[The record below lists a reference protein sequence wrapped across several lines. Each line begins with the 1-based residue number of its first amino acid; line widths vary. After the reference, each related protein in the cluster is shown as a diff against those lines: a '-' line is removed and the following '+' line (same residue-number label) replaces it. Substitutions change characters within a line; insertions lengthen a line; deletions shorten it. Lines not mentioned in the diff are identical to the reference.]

1 LESRGDVS
9 GSIEGITDPAA
20 NPVPA
25 SANIVSD
32 LKMRLNVLVNS
43 LVTQV
48 NNLHR
53 SGKTLGNPP
62 SDGEDFFVAINP
74 AYPLEMGNINL
85 MTTLRILTI
94 LLRPKVEPAV
104 TILLPW
110 PLQI

>member
-1 LESRGDVS
+1 LLQEERYKQNVFCSQIEGENIEVPVKSGVLRGLLESRGDVS

-53 SGKTLGNPP
+53 AVRLWG
-62 SDGEDFFVAINP
+62 I
-74 AYPLEMGNINL
+74 PL
-85 MTTLRILTI
+85 
-94 LLRPKVEPAV
+94 
-104 TILLPW
+104 
-110 PLQI
+110 

>member
-43 LVTQV
+43 LVTAGEQTSIGAV
-48 NNLHR
+48 RLW
-53 SGKTLGNPP
+53 GIPP
-62 SDGEDFFVAINP
+62 LTERTFFVAINP
-74 AYPLEMGNINL
+74 AYPLEMGNIKLNDNL
-85 MTTLRILTI
+85 ADLDNIVASKKWSQR
-94 LLRPKVEPAV
+94 
-104 TILLPW
+104 
-110 PLQI
+110 